1 MIVEREYI
9 AVHEQLL
16 HRIEDS
22 IDKAVCRLPTRFQS
36 SVDGLSLSDGL
47 GVTISEFDR
56 DLYDDEQAMFME
68 AQARIRGLGLYGL
81 LAVNRVI
88 NDPEAVLNPIDE
100 MTDDMAII
108 IEDEDGDVV
117 ELSRTF
123 MKSGSEV
130 AVSHQ
135 AKHASGGVVSRL
147 TLTTIDGVYVQVK
160 DEVSFQHDPELERV
174 FSFLLPNIE
183 TEVHALLV
191 NLLCGRVKNIE
202 GTASVILSPYI
213 GTSQE
218 EEATRILD
226 IVVDRA
232 MAARSVKSMG
242 LIAMG
247 LPSATRLQD
256 WADLLT
262 FTE

>member
-1 MIVEREYI
+1 
-9 AVHEQLL
+9 
-16 HRIEDS
+16 
-22 IDKAVCRLPTRFQS
+22 
-36 SVDGLSLSDGL
+36 LSLSDGL

-100 MTDDMAII
+100 MTDDMAIV
-108 IEDEDGDVV
+108 IEDEDEDEDGDGDEDGDVV